1 VAASYFVMCSAKLGG
16 LFPLRPARESAGIDA
31 RRGFSLIELLT
42 VLAIIAVLSA
52 ILVPSMA
59 AARTY
64 ALRVK
69 TKVQFAQWAGA
80 MEQFRQEYGF
90 YPAIDGGSGGK
101 VVPAVFAGAL
111 TGRTLDGL
119 ADALPGNLAGNT
131 RLLSF
136 YVITDG
142 ELDEGRTALREA
154 CGNSDIA
161 VLYDRNGDGVINVA
175 DGSVVAVTG
184 KETGL
189 SLSPT
194 TEGLDLV
201 AGVRGGVIFY
211 SAGRGQIP
219 SDLIFSWK

>member
-1 VAASYFVMCSAKLGG
+1 MRSQS
-16 LFPLRPARESAGIDA
+16 LFLRKSW
-31 RRGFSLIELLT
+31 GFSLIELLT

-52 ILVPSMA
+52 ILVPSLA
-59 AARTY
+59 ATRTY

-69 TKVQFAQWAGA
+69 TKVQFAQWTGA

-101 VVPAVFAGAL
+101 VLPAVFAGAL
-111 TGRTLDGL
+111 TGRTLDGT

-136 YVITDG
+136 YVLTDG
-142 ELDEGRTALREA
+142 ELGENRTALSDA
-154 CGNSDIA
+154 FGNSDIA
-161 VLYDRNGDGVINVA
+161 VLYDRNGDGVINEA

-184 KETGL
+184 RETGI
-189 SLSPT
+189 SLSPAM
-194 TEGLDLV
+194 EDLDLA
-201 AGVRGGVIFY
+201 AGLRGGVIFY
-211 SAGRGQIP
+211 SAGRGQSA